1 MRPALHI
8 ISRTTWSL
16 ILTMAM
22 LQGVIA
28 QDKPEPP
35 RRQGGV
41 SADSVIR
48 PDQRLPQID
57 LPEFLITGKERI
69 DLPEFSKTTLDEDRI
84 FDASS
89 RKPGPGQRESTDI
102 SLGGSIKEQIGFGG
116 SSGGFNGKVTAGY
129 GTFQTPFFDGWFG
142 RSFGTSDFLL
152 KAGYKASDGH
162 VSNADFRR
170 GYSGLSGGFYLSDDA
185 SMFPGA
191 RLQGNVGFQG
201 DGFNLYGSR
210 VPDRRRTVNRFL
222 TDVSLMSAPAEP
234 FSYTSGV
241 HIRSTSLQD
250 SASAREVL
258 LGFEFTG
265 TGDVGPLEVKGDAG
279 LWTSFLTSP
288 SKLHNPYYTQFGAG
302 ARYTLDNTLDFTGG
316 ATLFMY
322 RGSDLDA
329 RARFYPRIGITWYT
343 SQWIQLFARFEP
355 MVQRSGLSQI
365 VEANPYVF
373 HDAGLRHHEV
383 VNNLGA
389 GVEVELVR
397 RVKVRAAASYKQ
409 IRNAPIYLDAASQ
422 GIWAAEYFGLT
433 RVVAFDG
440 DLYADITSEDYLAA
454 SISIRGNKNS
464 VTGKRTPY
472 FPSAL
477 VSGLYQHRFPFGLT
491 VGTAVKLTGQQ
502 YTDIQNTSSMTA
514 FTLVDINVEF
524 VVIPGLSVLG
534 MMNNVFNQPH
544 RWWEGY
550 QGLTRTAALGMS
562 YNW

>member
-1 MRPALHI
+1 MKLIIHIVARITWLLVPAAV
-8 ISRTTWSL
+8 
-16 ILTMAM
+16 MA
-22 LQGVIA
+22 QGVVA

-35 RRQGGV
+35 RRQGVV
-41 SADSVIR
+41 SADSVVR
-48 PDQRLPQID
+48 PDQKLPQID

-102 SLGGSIKEQIGFGG
+102 SLGGSVKEQIGFGG
-116 SSGGFNGKVTAGY
+116 ASEGFNGKVTAGY
-129 GTFQTPFFDGWFG
+129 GTYQSPFFDGWFG
-142 RSFGTSDFLL
+142 KSFGTSDFLL

-170 GYSGLSGGFYLSDDA
+170 AYSGLSGGFHLPDDA

-191 RLQGNVGFQG
+191 RLQGSVGFHG

-210 VPDRRRTVNRFL
+210 VPARRRTVNRFL

-234 FSYTSGV
+234 FSYTSGFHV
-241 HIRSTSLQD
+241 RSTSLQD
-250 SASAREVL
+250 SSSAREVL

-265 TGDVGPLEVKGDAG
+265 NGEVGPLEVKGDAG
-279 LWTSFLTSP
+279 LWTSFYTATS
-288 SKLHNPYYTQFGAG
+288 KEHNPYYTQLGAG
-302 ARYTLDNTLDFTGG
+302 ARYTLDNTFDFTGG
-316 ATLFMY
+316 VTLFMY

-329 RARFYPRIGITWYT
+329 RARLYPRIGITWYT
-343 SQWIQLFARFEP
+343 NQWMQLFARYEP
-355 MVQRSGLSQI
+355 MVQRSGLSQT

-373 HDAGLRHHEV
+373 QDVRLRHHEV
-383 VNNLGA
+383 VNNLTAGA
-389 GVEVELVR
+389 EFELTR
-397 RVKVRAAASYKQ
+397 RVKARAAASYKQ
-409 IRNAPIYLDAASQ
+409 IRNAPIFVDATSQ
-422 GIWAAEYFGLT
+422 GIWTAEYFGLT
-433 RVVAFDG
+433 RVISFDG

-454 SISIRGNKNS
+454 SISIRGNRNS
-464 VTGKRTPY
+464 VSQKRTPY

-491 VGTAVKLTGQQ
+491 LGASVKLTGQQ
-502 YTDIQNTSSMTA
+502 YTDIQNTASITA
-514 FTLVDINVEF
+514 FTLVDFNVEY

-550 QGLTRTAALGMS
+550 QGLPRTAALGMS